1 MVRQADPGACPAIA
15 YEMVKNVLENVR
27 GRTQRL
33 PVVRRGLVLGGGGTL
48 GAAWMI
54 GALRALEEES
64 GLDVRTSQLI
74 VGTSAGSILAALLG
88 AGAGAE
94 DLWRHQRGERVASGP
109 LAGHFFDYDQ
119 AAGGAA
125 PPFPIPGIGSPRL
138 IARSVRHPRRVP
150 GTAVF
155 SAFMPAGRGSL
166 GDIGQMVEDVI
177 PSGTWSPHPG
187 IRIVAMDYDSG
198 ERVVFGRA
206 GAPPIGLAEAV
217 VASCSIPG
225 WFPPARV
232 GEHRY
237 VDGGTVS
244 VTNLDVLQADE
255 MPGARAL
262 DEIYVLAPSAARG
275 YDKPSSMM
283 GKLERSYRHHAT
295 RQMLQEVI
303 KVRKEGTTV
312 HVLCPGPEDLE
323 VLGANLM
330 DPSRRVEVLDTAY
343 RTVKA
348 GLTSPHEFN
357 PETAPPVR

>member
-1 MVRQADPGACPAIA
+1 
-15 YEMVKNVLENVR
+15 MVKNVLENVR
-27 GRTQRL
+27 SRHAQL

-54 GALRALEEES
+54 GALRALEQET
-64 GLDVRTSQLI
+64 GLDIRSSQLI
-74 VGTSAGSILAALLG
+74 VGTSAGSILAALIG

-94 DLWRHQRGERVASGP
+94 DLWHHQRGEEVLSGP
-109 LAGHFFDYDQ
+109 LAGRMFDYDQ

-138 IARSVRHPRRVP
+138 IARSVRHPRRYP
-150 GTAVF
+150 GTAVL
-155 SAFMPAGRGSL
+155 SAFMPPGRGSL
-166 GDIGQMVEDVI
+166 GDIGGMVEDVI

-198 ERVVFGRA
+198 DRVVFGRA
-206 GAPPIGLAEAV
+206 GAPPVGLAEAV

-232 GEHRY
+232 GERRY

-244 VTNLDVLQADE
+244 NTNLDVLAAGE
-255 MPGARAL
+255 MPGGRAL
-262 DEIYVLAPSAARG
+262 DEIYLLAPSAARG
-275 YDKPSSMM
+275 YDKPASVM
-283 GKLERSYRHHAT
+283 GRIERGYRHLVT
-295 RQMLQEVI
+295 RQMLHEVI
-303 KVRKEGTTV
+303 QARKEGTTV

-330 DPSRRVEVLDTAY
+330 DPNRRVEVLDTAL
-343 RTVKA
+343 RTVAA
-348 GLTSPHEFN
+348 GFASSHELH
-357 PETAPPVR
+357 PEAAPTAR

>member
-1 MVRQADPGACPAIA
+1 MREAEPDACPAAA
-15 YEMVKNVLENVR
+15 YEMVMSVLENVR
-27 GRTQRL
+27 GRTQQL

-54 GALRALEEES
+54 GALRALEQET
-64 GLDVRTSQLI
+64 GIDVRTSQLI
-74 VGTSAGSILAALLG
+74 VGTSAGSILAALIG
-88 AGAGAE
+88 AGAGTE
-94 DLWRHQRGERVASGP
+94 DLWQHQRGEQVRHGP
-109 LAGHFFDYDQ
+109 LAGHVFDSDQ

-138 IARSVRHPRRVP
+138 IARSVRHPRKAS
-150 GTAVF
+150 GIAVF

-198 ERVVFGRA
+198 ERMVFGRA

-225 WFPPARV
+225 WFPPARI

-244 VTNLDVLQADE
+244 NTNLDVLQADE
-255 MPGARAL
+255 MPGGRAL

-275 YDKPSSMM
+275 YDKPTTMM
-283 GKLERSYRHHAT
+283 GKLERGYRHRAT

-303 KVRKEGTTV
+303 RVRKEGTTV
-312 HVLCPGPEDLE
+312 HVVCPGPEDLE
-323 VLGANLM
+323 ALGANLM

-343 RTVKA
+343 RTVRSTLDSA
-348 GLTSPHEFN
+348 HEFH
-357 PETAPPVR
+357 TAAAPPAR

>member
-1 MVRQADPGACPAIA
+1 MALQI
-15 YEMVKNVLENVR
+15 
-27 GRTQRL
+27 
-33 PVVRRGLVLGGGGTL
+33 RRGLVLGGGGTL

-54 GALRALEEES
+54 GALCALDEEH
-64 GLDVRTSQLI
+64 GFDPRTADLI
-74 VGTSAGSILAALLG
+74 VGTSAGSILSALLG
-88 AGAGAE
+88 AGASAQE
-94 DLWRHQRGERVASGP
+94 LWRHQQGDPVDTGP
-109 LAGHFFDYDQ
+109 LAGRKFDYDN
-119 AAGGAA
+119 AAGGAN
-125 PPFPIPGIGSPRL
+125 PPRPQPGIGSPRL
-138 IARSVRHPRRVP
+138 IARSVRHPRRYP

-155 SAFMPAGRGSL
+155 SAFMPSGRGSL

-225 WFPPARV
+225 WFPPARA

-237 VDGGTVS
+237 VDGGTIS
-244 VTNLDVLQADE
+244 NTNLDIIQADE
-255 MPGARAL
+255 MPGGRAL

-275 YDKPSSMM
+275 YDKPTSMM

-323 VLGANLM
+323 ALGANLM

-343 RTVKA
+343 RTVRSNLGTA
-348 GLTSPHEFN
+348 HEFHV
-357 PETAPPVR
+357 EAAPPAR

>member
-1 MVRQADPGACPAIA
+1 
-15 YEMVKNVLENVR
+15 MVKNVLENVR
-27 GRTQRL
+27 GRAQRL
-33 PVVRRGLVLGGGGTL
+33 PAVRRGVVLGGGGTL

-54 GALRALEEES
+54 GALRALEEET
-64 GLDVRTSQLI
+64 GVDVRGAQLI

-94 DLWRHQRGERVASGP
+94 DLWQHQRGEQVERGP
-109 LAGHFFDYDQ
+109 LAGHVFDYDQ

-138 IARSVRHPRRVP
+138 IARSVRHPRRLP

-225 WFPPARV
+225 WFPPARA

-237 VDGGTVS
+237 VDGGTIS
-244 VTNLDVLQADE
+244 NTNLDIIQADE
-255 MPGARAL
+255 MPGGRAL

-275 YDKPSSMM
+275 YDRPSSMM

-312 HVLCPGPEDLE
+312 HVLCPGPEDLAA
-323 VLGANLM
+323 LGANLM

-343 RTVKA
+343 RTVKSNLGTA
-348 GLTSPHEFN
+348 HEFHV
-357 PETAPPVR
+357 EAAPPVR

>member
-1 MVRQADPGACPAIA
+1 
-15 YEMVKNVLENVR
+15 MVKNVLENVR
-27 GRTQRL
+27 SRHAQL

-54 GALRALEEES
+54 GALRALEQET
-64 GLDVRTSQLI
+64 GFDVHAAQLI
-74 VGTSAGSILAALLG
+74 VGTSAGSILAALIG
-88 AGAGAE
+88 AGAGVE
-94 DLWRHQRGERVASGP
+94 DLWHHQRGEEVTSGP
-109 LAGHFFDYDQ
+109 LAGRVFDYDQ

-125 PPFPIPGIGSPRL
+125 PPFPIPGLGSPRL
-138 IARSVRHPRRVP
+138 IARSVRHPRRYP
-150 GTAVF
+150 GTAVL
-155 SAFMPAGRGSL
+155 SAFMPPGRGSL
-166 GDIGQMVEDVI
+166 GDIGEMVEDVI

-187 IRIVAMDYDSG
+187 IRIVAMNYDSG

-237 VDGGTVS
+237 VDGGAVS
-244 VTNLDVLQADE
+244 NTNIDVLDAAE
-255 MPGARAL
+255 MPGGRAL

-275 YDKPSSMM
+275 YDKPNSVM
-283 GKLERSYRHHAT
+283 GRIERGYRHHAT

-303 KVRKEGTTV
+303 RVRKEGTTV

-330 DPSRRVEVLDTAY
+330 DPSRRVGVLDTAL
-343 RTVKA
+343 RTVA
-348 GLTSPHEFN
+348 ASLASSPEFH
-357 PETAPPVR
+357 PEVAPHVR

>member
-1 MVRQADPGACPAIA
+1 M
-15 YEMVKNVLENVR
+15 NVLENVR
-27 GRTQRL
+27 ARGTQL

-54 GALRALEEES
+54 GALRAIEQ
-64 GLDVRTSQLI
+64 RTGFDPRGAQLI

-88 AGAGAE
+88 AGASAD
-94 DLWRHQRGERVASGP
+94 DLWQHQRGEQVAEGP
-109 LAGHFFDYDQ
+109 LAGHIFNYDL

-125 PPFPIPGIGSPRL
+125 PPMPIPGWFGSPRL
-138 IARSVRHPRRVP
+138 IARSVRHPRRYP
-150 GTAVF
+150 GTAVI
-155 SAFMPAGRGSL
+155 SAFLPPGRGSL

-225 WFPPARV
+225 WFPPARL
-232 GEHRY
+232 GERRF

-244 VTNLDVLQADE
+244 NTNLDVLAADE
-255 MPGARAL
+255 MPGGRAL

-275 YDKPSSMM
+275 YDKPS
-283 GKLERSYRHHAT
+283 GVLGRLERSFRHLVT
-295 RQMLQEVI
+295 RQMLHEVI
-303 KVRKEGTTV
+303 QARREGTKV

-323 VLGANLM
+323 VIGANLM
-330 DPSRRVEVLDTAY
+330 DPSRRVEVLDTAL
-343 RTVKA
+343 RTAAA
-348 GLTSPHEFN
+348 GLAAEQEPQPQTAVAPRSP
-357 PETAPPVR
+357 AR